1 MATPSDQAVPSARA
15 LSEGRLPGSS
25 EIRPD
30 PSKLSDRVAVDLGTR
45 IVRGELLPG
54 ERLPTES
61 ELGDAFGVSRSVIR
75 DAVRTLSAYGLVE
88 VRQGVGM
95 LVSTPGETS
104 AYSGALIIQLM
115 RSELSVGD
123 VFEARATLET
133 DLAAVAAVRS
143 QESDWEAME
152 ENLAAFNEAVKS
164 CEWARAEM
172 CHLAFHVSLLRA
184 TRLPALEILLKPLQ
198 EIIMLSSLPPSLEGK
213 DLAEV
218 WSIEDARRHRPILDA
233 VRRRDEEGARTAMRE
248 HFPLIDN
255 PRHAERQAARFR
267 DSFFVQRL
275 FAQILRSESPRR
287 PVSSSG
293 LLDDGE
299 ESA

>member
-1 MATPSDQAVPSARA
+1 ME
-15 LSEGRLPGSS
+15 LRLPGSS

-54 ERLPTES
+54 ARLPTES
-61 ELGDAFGVSRSVIR
+61 ELGEAFGVSRSVIR

-95 LVSTPGETS
+95 LVSNPSETA

-115 RSELSVGD
+115 RSELSVAD
-123 VFEARATLET
+123 VFEARATIET
-133 DLAAVAAVRS
+133 DLAAVAAARS
-143 QESDWEAME
+143 EESDWEAME
-152 ENLAAFNEAVKS
+152 ENLTEFIEAVES
-164 CEWARAEM
+164 REWARAEM

-184 TRLPALEILLKPLQ
+184 ARLPALEILLKPLQ

-218 WSIEDARRHRPILDA
+218 WSIEDANRHRPILEA
-233 VRRRDEEGARTAMRE
+233 VRNRDEEAARTAMRR
-248 HFPLIDN
+248 HFPLAEN

-267 DSFFVQRL
+267 DSVFVQKL

-293 LLDDGE
+293 LLDNGE
-299 ESA
+299 EPG